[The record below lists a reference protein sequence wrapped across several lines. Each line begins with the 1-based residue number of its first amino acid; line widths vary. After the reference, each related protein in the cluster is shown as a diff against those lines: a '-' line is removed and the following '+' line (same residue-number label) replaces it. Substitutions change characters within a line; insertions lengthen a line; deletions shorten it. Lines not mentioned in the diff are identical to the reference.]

1 MIVRTAFV
9 TIGIMAATLHT
20 GAADAATADRAGFG
34 RLSDGRAVEAVLL
47 TGANGVRARIMTLG
61 ATLQALEAP
70 DRQGRVADITLGY
83 DKASD
88 YLDHFNFWGQT
99 VGRYANRIAG
109 GRFVLDGKTYR
120 LPLNDKTNSLHG
132 GTAGFD
138 KKIWRIVSVEAGGPG
153 RPAGVTLALTSP
165 AGDQGYPGKLDVTVT
180 YTLDDQGSLVID
192 MAARS
197 DAATVVNLTNHALFD
212 LAGEGSA
219 GGIYGQRL
227 TIPARRYTPVDAA
240 LIPTGEL
247 RPVANSVFDF
257 TRGRLLGDGIR
268 DGRDPQIAIGRGW
281 DHNFVLDKGATA
293 EPGLAARV
301 EDPASGRVLEVLTTE
316 PGVQFYSGNFLDG
329 TLTGKGGHV
338 YRMGDGL
345 ALEPQKFPDTPNHP
359 AFGSARVDPAHP
371 YHHRMI
377 YRVSV
382 AR

>member
-1 MIVRTAFV
+1 MSVLVLAASGLFGLLIGSFLNVVAHRVPNGLSVVSPPSACPGCSTRISARDNVPVLSWLLLRGSCRHCSMRISPRYPAVELGTAV
-9 TIGIMAATLHT
+9 ALGDLDRDGYADLVVGSPGETIG
-20 GAADAATADRAGFG
+20 R
-34 RLSDGRAVEAVLL
+34 RNEA
-47 TGANGVRARIMTLG
+47 
-61 ATLQALEAP
+61 
-70 DRQGRVADITLGY
+70 GRV
-83 DKASD
+83 
-88 YLDHFNFWGQT
+88 T
-99 VGRYANRIAG
+99 V
-109 GRFVLDGKTYR
+109 V
-120 LPLNDKTNSLHG
+120 HG
-132 GTAGFD
+132 GKKGFD
-138 KKIWRIVSVEAGGPG
+138 KVIWKITEVKSGPKASVTM
-153 RPAGVTLALTSP
+153 VMTSP

-192 MAARS
+192 MAAKS